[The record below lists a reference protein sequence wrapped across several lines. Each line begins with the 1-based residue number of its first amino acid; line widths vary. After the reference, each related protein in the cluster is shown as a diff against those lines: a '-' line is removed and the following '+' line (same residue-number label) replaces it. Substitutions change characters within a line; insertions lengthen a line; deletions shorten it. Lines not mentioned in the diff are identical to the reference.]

1 MPFSIRL
8 PTTLLSLVL
17 IGCVAGEAEDQ
28 PEMAA
33 FEMAY
38 ADAPLT
44 PRPDDVR
51 FFERPNLLSEMRNG
65 QSPMAE
71 VVLVERDPWKQVIGS
86 DSPRFALY
94 EDGRVI
100 YREGDEYRSVEL
112 SAAELESFRKSFA
125 TAHNSALSG
134 GYDVAL
140 ATDQPDNSLLLYRGE
155 PVYLN
160 VYGSL
165 DDEQVIARLPRSVR
179 DAYET
184 VRTFSHTR
192 SEPWMPEK
200 IEVMVQPYEYAP
212 EPSIKW
218 NEDWP
223 GLSHPTT
230 VQRGESYSLFLPTSE
245 RKNLQQFL
253 AARNERGAIEIDGRK
268 WAAST
273 RIPFTREELW
283 MAPNQEVD
291 GTPN

>member
-1 MPFSIRL
+1 MP
-8 PTTLLSLVL
+8 
-17 IGCVAGEAEDQ
+17 
-28 PEMAA
+28 
-33 FEMAY
+33 
-38 ADAPLT
+38 
-44 PRPDDVR
+44 
-51 FFERPNLLSEMRNG
+51 
-65 QSPMAE
+65 E
-71 VVLVERDPWKQVIGS
+71 VVLIERDPWKQVLGS

-100 YREGDEYRSVEL
+100 YREGEEYRTVEL
-112 SAAELESFRKSFA
+112 SEAELQAFRKSLT
-125 TAHNSALSG
+125 TAHNSARSG

-140 ATDQPDNSLLLYRGE
+140 TTDQPDNSLLLYRGE

-165 DDEQVIARLPRSVR
+165 DDEEVIARLPRSVH

-184 VRTFSHTR
+184 LRTFSHTR
-192 SEPWMPEK
+192 SEPWIPEK

-218 NEDWP
+218 NKDWP

-230 VQRGESYSLFLPTSE
+230 VKRGDSYSLFLPTTE

-268 WAAST
+268 WAVST
-273 RIPFTREELW
+273 RIPFPSEELW
-283 MAPNQEVD
+283 MAPNPEVH
-291 GTPN
+291 GTPK